1 MRKQHIYLDSAKLA
15 EVQGI
20 GVFNGVKM
28 MDAQPGFSPANIN
41 MPAGILSQ
49 VSVNVVENILQ
60 YRAGDE
66 ALGGRQ
72 KLLDFYQ
79 QEYYVPMVERLG
91 SSVPYND
98 YDDAISAGI
107 NLSFDKTG
115 HYRFSNN
122 VVVGELEEAQLSA
135 ANVNAR
141 DYITSASSEALM
153 IEFNR
158 VAFNGYVDN
167 GGKNL
172 VYGLLNNPSLNAYE
186 NSTKKFADMSWE
198 EVVTF
203 FSSAMAKIRKQ
214 SGNNIQRG
222 SKLRAVVSAKAFDY
236 LRLKY
241 TNLGVNVL
249 TEIQRSMETIG
260 VEFKIISAIELDNAN
275 ANQDVI
281 YFILENNL
289 GGVSDTTTL
298 GYSEIA
304 RMGNVVVGSSY
315 TMQKM
320 SVGTTGAVVF
330 KPAFVLRYTNI

>member
-1 MRKQHIYLDSAKLA
+1 MVKQRYLDSAKLSEIQA
-15 EVQGI
+15 LGF
-20 GVFNGVKM
+20 FNGVKVT
-28 MDAQPGFSPANIN
+28 DSPAGFSHTNVN

-60 YRAGDE
+60 YRSGDE

-79 QEYYVPMVERLG
+79 QEYYIPLVERLG
-91 SSVPYND
+91 ATIPYND

-107 NLSFDKTG
+107 NLTFDKTG
-115 HYRFSNN
+115 HYRFSSNI
-122 VVVGELEEAQLSA
+122 VVGELEEAQLSS

-141 DYITSASSEALM
+141 DYITSASVEALM
-153 IEFNR
+153 VEFNR

-167 GGKNL
+167 SGKNL
-172 VYGLLNNPSLNAYE
+172 VFGLLNNPALNNYE
-186 NSTKKFADMSWE
+186 NSEKKFSAMSWK

-203 FSSAMAKIRKQ
+203 FSSAVAKIREQ

-241 TNLGVNVL
+241 TDMGVNVL
-249 TEIQRSMETIG
+249 TEIQKSFETIG
-260 VEFKIISAIELDNAN
+260 VEFSIISAIELDGAN

-289 GGVSDTTTL
+289 GGVSETTTL

-320 SVGTTGAVVF
+320 SVGTAGAVIF
-330 KPAFVLRYTNI
+330 KPAFIVRYTNI

>member
-1 MRKQHIYLDSAKLA
+1 MKFDTTPVSQEQLA
-15 EVQGI
+15 EVQALG
-20 GVFNGVKM
+20 FLNGVKLQ
-28 MDAQPGFSPANIN
+28 DAPAGFSPANVN

-79 QEYYVPMVERLG
+79 QEYYIPLVERLG

-122 VVVGELEEAQLSA
+122 IVVGELEEAQLSA

-141 DYITSASSEALM
+141 DYITSASAEALM

-167 GGKNL
+167 AGKNL
-172 VYGLLNNPSLNAYE
+172 VYGLLNNPSLNTYE
-186 NSTKKFADMSWE
+186 NSSKKFSEMTWE
-198 EVVTF
+198 EVITF
-203 FSSAMAKIRKQ
+203 FSNAMAKIRTQ

-222 SKLRAVVSAKAFDY
+222 SKLRAIVSAKAFDY

-330 KPAFVLRYTNI
+330 KPAFVVRYTNI

>member
-15 EVQGI
+15 EVQAV

-28 MDAQPGFSPANIN
+28 MDAQPGFSPSNLN

-49 VSVNVVENILQ
+49 VSVNVVNNILQ
-60 YRAGDE
+60 HRAGDE

-72 KLLDFYQ
+72 RLLEFYQ

-91 SSVPYND
+91 ATVPYND

-141 DYITSASSEALM
+141 DYITSASAEALM

-186 NSTKKFADMSWE
+186 TASKKFSDMSWQE
-198 EVVTF
+198 LVAF
-203 FSSAMAKIRKQ
+203 FGRAVSKIRTQ
-214 SGNNIQRG
+214 SGNNVQRG
-222 SKLRAVVSAKAFDY
+222 SKLRCVVSANAIDSLIYKW
-236 LRLKY
+236 
-241 TNLGVNVL
+241 TEMGVNVL
-249 TEIQRSMETIG
+249 VELNKAMEMLKL
-260 VEFKIISAIELDNAN
+260 EFTLIPALELDKAN

-289 GGVSDTTTL
+289 GGVSNTTTL

>member
-1 MRKQHIYLDSAKLA
+1 MRKQTIYVDSEKLA
-15 EVQGI
+15 EVQAV

-28 MDAQPGFSPANIN
+28 MDSQPGFSPANVN

-49 VSVNVVENILQ
+49 VSVNVVNNILQ
-60 YRAGDE
+60 HRAGDE

-72 KLLDFYQ
+72 RLLEFYQ

-91 SSVPYND
+91 TTVPYND

-141 DYITSASSEALM
+141 DYITSASAEALM

-186 NSTKKFADMSWE
+186 TASKKFADMSWQE
-198 EVVTF
+198 LVAF
-203 FSSAMAKIRKQ
+203 FGKAVSKIRTQ
-214 SGNNIQRG
+214 SGNNVQRG
-222 SKLRAVVSAKAFDY
+222 SKLRCVVSANAIDSLIYKW
-236 LRLKY
+236 
-241 TNLGVNVL
+241 TEMGVNVL
-249 TEIQRSMETIG
+249 VELNKAMEMLKL
-260 VEFKIISAIELDNAN
+260 EFSLIPALELDKAN

-289 GGVSDTTTL
+289 GGVSNTTTL

>member
-1 MRKQHIYLDSAKLA
+1 MVKQQRYLDSAKLSEIQA
-15 EVQGI
+15 LGF
-20 GVFNGVKM
+20 FNGVKVT
-28 MDAQPGFSPANIN
+28 DSPAGFSPTNIN

-60 YRAGDE
+60 YRSGDE

-79 QEYYVPMVERLG
+79 QEYYIPLVERLG
-91 SSVPYND
+91 ATIPYND

-107 NLSFDKTG
+107 NLTFDKTG
-115 HYRFSNN
+115 HYRFSSNI
-122 VVVGELEEAQLSA
+122 VVGELEEAQLSS

-141 DYITSASSEALM
+141 DYITSASVEALM
-153 IEFNR
+153 VEFNR

-167 GGKNL
+167 SGKNL
-172 VYGLLNNPSLNAYE
+172 VFGLLNNPALNNYE
-186 NSTKKFADMSWE
+186 NSQKKFSAMSWQ

-203 FSSAMAKIRKQ
+203 FSSAVAKIREQ

-241 TNLGVNVL
+241 TDMGVNVL
-249 TEIQRSMETIG
+249 TEIQKSFETIG
-260 VEFKIISAIELDNAN
+260 VEFSIISAIELDGAN

-289 GGVSDTTTL
+289 GGVSETTTL

-320 SVGTTGAVVF
+320 SVGTAGAVIF
-330 KPAFVLRYTNI
+330 KPAFIVRYTNI

>member
-1 MRKQHIYLDSAKLA
+1 MKIDTTRVSQEQLA
-15 EVQGI
+15 EVQALG
-20 GVFNGVKM
+20 FLNGVKVT
-28 MDAQPGFSPANIN
+28 DAPAGFSPTNVN

-79 QEYYVPMVERLG
+79 QEYYIPLVERLG

-107 NLSFDKTG
+107 NLTFDKTG

-122 VVVGELEEAQLSA
+122 IVVGELEEAQLSA

-141 DYITSASSEALM
+141 DYITSASAEALM

-167 GGKNL
+167 AGKNL
-172 VYGLLNNPSLNAYE
+172 VYGLLNNPSLNNYE
-186 NSTKKFADMSWE
+186 NSTKKFSEMTWE
-198 EVVTF
+198 EVITF
-203 FSSAMAKIRKQ
+203 FSNAMAKIRTQ

-222 SKLRAVVSAKAFDY
+222 SKLRAIVSAKAFDY

-330 KPAFVLRYTNI
+330 KPAFVVRYTNI

>member
-1 MRKQHIYLDSAKLA
+1 MKNNTFLTNEKLA
-15 EVQGI
+15 EVQSL
-20 GVFNGVKM
+20 GVLNGVKVA
-28 MDAQPGFSPANIN
+28 DAPAGFSPTNIN

-60 YRAGDE
+60 FRAGDK

-79 QEYYVPMVERLG
+79 QEYYIPLVERLG
-91 SSVPYND
+91 ATIPYND

-107 NLSFDKTG
+107 NLTFDKTG
-115 HYRFSNN
+115 HYRFSSN
-122 VVVGELEEAQLSA
+122 VVVGELEEAQLAS

-141 DYITSASSEALM
+141 DYITSASAEALM

-167 GGKNL
+167 AGQNL
-172 VYGLLNNPSLNAYE
+172 VYGLLNNPALNNYE
-186 NSTKKFADMSWE
+186 SSAKTFADMTWQ
-198 EVVTF
+198 EVVSF
-203 FSSAMAKIRKQ
+203 FSGAVEKIVEQ
-214 SGNNIQRG
+214 SGNNLQSG
-222 SKLRAVVSAKAFDY
+222 STLRIVVASKAFY
-236 LRLKY
+236 HLRMKY
-241 TNLGVNVL
+241 TDLGVNVL
-249 TEIQRSMETIG
+249 SEIKKTLEELGLNI
-260 VEFKIISAIELDNAN
+260 EFVSALELNNAN
-275 ANQDVI
+275 ANQNVI

-289 GGVSDTTTL
+289 GGVSNTTTL

-304 RMGNVVVGSSY
+304 RMGNVVVGGSY

-330 KPAFVLRYTNI
+330 KPAFVVRYTNI

>member
-1 MRKQHIYLDSAKLA
+1 MKFDTTLVSQEQLA
-15 EVQGI
+15 EVQALG
-20 GVFNGVKM
+20 FLNGVKLQ
-28 MDAQPGFSPANIN
+28 DAPAGFSPTNVN

-79 QEYYVPMVERLG
+79 QEYYIPLVERLG

-107 NLSFDKTG
+107 NLTFDKTG

-122 VVVGELEEAQLSA
+122 IVVGELEEAQLSA

-141 DYITSASSEALM
+141 DYITSASAEALM

-167 GGKNL
+167 SGKNL
-172 VYGLLNNPSLNAYE
+172 VYGLLNNPSLNNYE
-186 NSTKKFADMSWE
+186 NSTKKFSAMTWE

-203 FSSAMAKIRKQ
+203 FSNAMAKIRTQ

-222 SKLRAVVSAKAFDY
+222 SKLRAIVSAKAFDY

-249 TEIQRSMETIG
+249 TEIQKSMETIG
-260 VEFKIISAIELDNAN
+260 VEFKIISAIELDNAY

-330 KPAFVLRYTNI
+330 KPAFVVRYTNI

>member
-1 MRKQHIYLDSAKLA
+1 MKFDTTPVSQEQLA
-15 EVQGI
+15 EVQALG
-20 GVFNGVKM
+20 FLNGVRLQ
-28 MDAQPGFSPANIN
+28 DAPAGFSPANVN

-60 YRAGDE
+60 YKAGDE

-79 QEYYVPMVERLG
+79 QEYYIPLVERLG
-91 SSVPYND
+91 ATIPYND

-107 NLSFDKTG
+107 NLTFDKTG
-115 HYRFSNN
+115 HYRFSSSI
-122 VVVGELEEAQLSA
+122 VVGELEEAQLSS

-141 DYITSASSEALM
+141 DYITSASAEALM

-167 GGKNL
+167 AGKNL

-186 NSTKKFADMSWE
+186 TASKKFSDMSWQE
-198 EVVTF
+198 LVAF
-203 FSSAMAKIRKQ
+203 FGGAVSKIRTQ
-214 SGNNIQRG
+214 SGNNVQRG
-222 SKLRAVVSAKAFDY
+222 SKLRCVVSASAIDSLIYKW
-236 LRLKY
+236 
-241 TNLGVNVL
+241 TEMGVNVL
-249 TEIQRSMETIG
+249 VELNKVMEMLKL
-260 VEFKIISAIELDNAN
+260 EFELIPALELDKAN

-289 GGVSDTTTL
+289 GGISNTTTL

-330 KPAFVLRYTNI
+330 KPAFVVRYTNI

>member
-28 MDAQPGFSPANIN
+28 MDAPAGFSPANIN

-79 QEYYVPMVERLG
+79 QEYYVPTVERLG
-91 SSVPYND
+91 ATVPYND

-141 DYITSASSEALM
+141 DYITSASAEALM

-186 NSTKKFADMSWE
+186 TASKKFADMSWQE
-198 EVVTF
+198 LVAF
-203 FSSAMAKIRKQ
+203 FGKAVSRIRTQ
-214 SGNNIQRG
+214 SGNNVQRG
-222 SKLRAVVSAKAFDY
+222 SKLRCVVSANAIDALIYKW
-236 LRLKY
+236 
-241 TNLGVNVL
+241 TEMGVNVL
-249 TEIQRSMETIG
+249 VELNKAMEMLKL
-260 VEFKIISAIELDNAN
+260 EFSLIPALELDKAN

-289 GGVSDTTTL
+289 GGVSNTTTL

>member
-1 MRKQHIYLDSAKLA
+1 MVKQQRYLDSAKLSEIQA
-15 EVQGI
+15 LGF
-20 GVFNGVKM
+20 FNGVKVT
-28 MDAQPGFSPANIN
+28 DSPAGFSPTNIT

-60 YRAGDE
+60 YRSGDE

-79 QEYYVPMVERLG
+79 QEYYIPLVERLG
-91 SSVPYND
+91 ATIPYND

-107 NLSFDKTG
+107 NLTFDKTG
-115 HYRFSNN
+115 HYRFSSNII
-122 VVVGELEEAQLSA
+122 VGELEEAQLSS

-141 DYITSASSEALM
+141 DYITSASVEALM
-153 IEFNR
+153 VEFNR

-167 GGKNL
+167 SGKNL
-172 VYGLLNNPSLNAYE
+172 VFGLLNNPALNNYE
-186 NSTKKFADMSWE
+186 NSQKKFSQMSWQ

-203 FSSAMAKIRKQ
+203 FSSAVAKIREQ

-241 TNLGVNVL
+241 TDMGVNVL
-249 TEIQRSMETIG
+249 TEIQKSFETIG
-260 VEFKIISAIELDNAN
+260 VEFSIISAIELDGAN
-275 ANQDVI
+275 GNQDVI

-289 GGVSDTTTL
+289 GGVSETTTL

-320 SVGTTGAVVF
+320 SVGTAGAVIF
-330 KPAFVLRYTNI
+330 KPAFIVRYTNI

>member
-1 MRKQHIYLDSAKLA
+1 MKKQHLYVDSSKLA
-15 EVQGI
+15 EVQAVGI
-20 GVFNGVKM
+20 FNGVKM
-28 MDAQPGFSPANIN
+28 MDAQPGFSPANVN

-79 QEYYVPMVERLG
+79 QEYYIPLVERLG

-107 NLSFDKTG
+107 NLTFDKTG

-122 VVVGELEEAQLSA
+122 IVVGELEEAQLSA

-141 DYITSASSEALM
+141 DYITSASAEALM

-167 GGKNL
+167 AGKNL
-172 VYGLLNNPSLNAYE
+172 VYGLLNNPSLNDYE
-186 NSTKKFADMSWE
+186 NSTKKFSEMTWE
-198 EVVTF
+198 EVVAF
-203 FSSAMAKIRKQ
+203 FSKAMAKIRTQ

-222 SKLRAVVSAKAFDY
+222 SKLRAIVSAKAFDY

-260 VEFKIISAIELDNAN
+260 VEFKIISAIELDNAY

-330 KPAFVLRYTNI
+330 KPAFVVRYTNI

>member
-1 MRKQHIYLDSAKLA
+1 MKIDTTPVSKEQLA
-15 EVQGI
+15 EVQALGF
-20 GVFNGVKM
+20 FNGVKVT
-28 MDAQPGFSPANIN
+28 DSPAGFSQTNVN

-79 QEYYVPMVERLG
+79 QEYYIPLVERLG
-91 SSVPYND
+91 STVPYND

-107 NLSFDKTG
+107 NLTFDKTG
-115 HYRFSNN
+115 HYRFSSNI
-122 VVVGELEEAQLSA
+122 VVGELEEAQLAS

-141 DYITSASSEALM
+141 DYITSASAEALM

-167 GGKNL
+167 SGKNL

-186 NSTKKFADMSWE
+186 TSAKKFADMTWQE
-198 EVVTF
+198 LVAF
-203 FSSAMAKIRKQ
+203 FGTAVSKIRTQ

-222 SKLRAVVSAKAFDY
+222 SKLRCVVSAKAIDSLIY
-236 LRLKY
+236 KW
-241 TNLGVNVL
+241 TDLGINVL
-249 TEIQRSMETIG
+249 VELNKAMELLKLDF
-260 VEFKIISAIELDNAN
+260 ELISALELDNAN

-289 GGVSDTTTL
+289 GGISDTTTL

-330 KPAFVLRYTNI
+330 KPAFVVRYTNI

>member
-1 MRKQHIYLDSAKLA
+1 MKFDTTLVSQEQLA
-15 EVQGI
+15 EVQALG
-20 GVFNGVKM
+20 FLNGVKLQ
-28 MDAQPGFSPANIN
+28 DAPAGFSPANVN
-41 MPAGILSQ
+41 MPGGILSQ

-79 QEYYVPMVERLG
+79 QEYYIPLVERLG
-91 SSVPYND
+91 STVPYND

-107 NLSFDKTG
+107 NLTFDKTG
-115 HYRFSNN
+115 HYRFSSNI
-122 VVVGELEEAQLSA
+122 VVGELEEAQLSS

-141 DYITSASSEALM
+141 DYITSASAEALM

-167 GGKNL
+167 AGKNL

-186 NSTKKFADMSWE
+186 TVSKKFANMSWQE
-198 EVVTF
+198 LVAF
-203 FSSAMAKIRKQ
+203 FGKAVSKIRTQ
-214 SGNNIQRG
+214 SGNNVQRG
-222 SKLRAVVSAKAFDY
+222 SKLRCVVSANAIDSLIYKW
-236 LRLKY
+236 
-241 TNLGVNVL
+241 TEMGVNVL
-249 TEIQRSMETIG
+249 VELNKAMEMLKL
-260 VEFKIISAIELDNAN
+260 EFSLIPALELDKAN

-289 GGVSDTTTL
+289 GGVSDTATL

-330 KPAFVLRYTNI
+330 KPAFVVRYTNI

>member
-1 MRKQHIYLDSAKLA
+1 MKIDTTPVSQEQLA
-15 EVQGI
+15 EVQALG
-20 GVFNGVKM
+20 FLNGVKVT
-28 MDAQPGFSPANIN
+28 DAPAGFSPANVN

-79 QEYYVPMVERLG
+79 QEYYIPLVERLG
-91 SSVPYND
+91 ATVPYND
-98 YDDAISAGI
+98 YDDAINAGI

-115 HYRFSNN
+115 HYRFSSNI
-122 VVVGELEEAQLSA
+122 VVGELEEAQLSA

-141 DYITSASSEALM
+141 DYITSASAEALM

-167 GGKNL
+167 AGKNL

-186 NSTKKFADMSWE
+186 TASKKFADMSWQE
-198 EVVTF
+198 LVAF
-203 FSSAMAKIRKQ
+203 FGKSVSKIRTQ
-214 SGNNIQRG
+214 SGNNVQRG
-222 SKLRAVVSAKAFDY
+222 SKLRCVVSANAIDSLIYKW
-236 LRLKY
+236 
-241 TNLGVNVL
+241 TEMGVNVL
-249 TEIQRSMETIG
+249 VELNKAMEMLKL
-260 VEFKIISAIELDNAN
+260 EFELIPALELDNAY

-330 KPAFVLRYTNI
+330 KPAFVVRYTNI

>member
-15 EVQGI
+15 EVQSV

-49 VSVNVVENILQ
+49 VSVNVVNNILQ
-60 YRAGDE
+60 HRAGDE

-72 KLLDFYQ
+72 RLLEFYQ

-91 SSVPYND
+91 ATVPYND
-98 YDDAISAGI
+98 YDDAVSAGI

-141 DYITSASSEALM
+141 DYITSASAEALM

-186 NSTKKFADMSWE
+186 TASKKFADMSWQE
-198 EVVTF
+198 LVAF
-203 FSSAMAKIRKQ
+203 FGRAVSKIRTQ
-214 SGNNIQRG
+214 SGNNVQRG
-222 SKLRAVVSAKAFDY
+222 SKLRCVVSANAIDSLIYKW
-236 LRLKY
+236 
-241 TNLGVNVL
+241 TEMGVNVL
-249 TEIQRSMETIG
+249 VELNKAMEMLKL
-260 VEFKIISAIELDNAN
+260 EFTLIPALELDKAN

>member
-1 MRKQHIYLDSAKLA
+1 MKFDTTPVSQEQLA
-15 EVQGI
+15 EVQALG
-20 GVFNGVKM
+20 FLNGVKLQ
-28 MDAQPGFSPANIN
+28 DAPAGFSPANVN
-41 MPAGILSQ
+41 MPGGILSQ

-79 QEYYVPMVERLG
+79 QEYYIPLVERLG
-91 SSVPYND
+91 ATIPYND

-107 NLSFDKTG
+107 NLTFDKTG
-115 HYRFSNN
+115 HYRFSSNI
-122 VVVGELEEAQLSA
+122 VVGELEEAQLSS

-141 DYITSASSEALM
+141 DYITSASAEALM

-167 GGKNL
+167 AGKNL

-186 NSTKKFADMSWE
+186 TASKKFADMSWQE
-198 EVVTF
+198 LVAF
-203 FSSAMAKIRKQ
+203 FGKAVSKIRTQ
-214 SGNNIQRG
+214 SGNNVQRG
-222 SKLRAVVSAKAFDY
+222 SKLRCVVSANAIDSLIYKW
-236 LRLKY
+236 
-241 TNLGVNVL
+241 TEMGVNVL
-249 TEIQRSMETIG
+249 VELNKAMEMLKL
-260 VEFKIISAIELDNAN
+260 EFSLIPALELDKAN

-330 KPAFVLRYTNI
+330 KPAFVVRYTNI

>member
-1 MRKQHIYLDSAKLA
+1 
-15 EVQGI
+15 
-20 GVFNGVKM
+20 
-28 MDAQPGFSPANIN
+28 
-41 MPAGILSQ
+41 
-49 VSVNVVENILQ
+49 
-60 YRAGDE
+60 
-66 ALGGRQ
+66 
-72 KLLDFYQ
+72 
-79 QEYYVPMVERLG
+79 MVERLG
-91 SSVPYND
+91 ATVPYSD

-141 DYITSASSEALM
+141 DYITSASAEALM

-186 NSTKKFADMSWE
+186 NSTKKFADMSWQE
-198 EVVTF
+198 LVAF
-203 FSSAMAKIRKQ
+203 FGKAVSKIRTQ
-214 SGNNIQRG
+214 SGNNVQRG
-222 SKLRAVVSAKAFDY
+222 SKLRCVVSANAIDSLIYKW
-236 LRLKY
+236 
-241 TNLGVNVL
+241 TEMGVNVL
-249 TEIQRSMETIG
+249 VELNKAMEMLKL
-260 VEFKIISAIELDNAN
+260 EFSLIPALELDKAN

-289 GGVSDTTTL
+289 GGVSNTTTL

-330 KPAFVLRYTNI
+330 KPAFLVRYTNI

>member
-1 MRKQHIYLDSAKLA
+1 MKFDTTPVSQEQLA
-15 EVQGI
+15 EVQALG
-20 GVFNGVKM
+20 FLNGVRLQ
-28 MDAQPGFSPANIN
+28 DAPAGFSPTNVN

-49 VSVNVVENILQ
+49 VSVNVVESILQ

-79 QEYYVPMVERLG
+79 QEYYIPLVERLG
-91 SSVPYND
+91 RTVPYND

-115 HYRFSNN
+115 HYRFSSNI
-122 VVVGELEEAQLSA
+122 VVGELEEAQLSA

-141 DYITSASSEALM
+141 DYITSASAEALM

-167 GGKNL
+167 AGKNL

-186 NSTKKFADMSWE
+186 TASKKFSAMSWQE
-198 EVVTF
+198 LVAF
-203 FSSAMAKIRKQ
+203 FGGAVSKIRTQ

-222 SKLRAVVSAKAFDY
+222 SKLRCVVSASAIDSLIYKW
-236 LRLKY
+236 
-241 TNLGVNVL
+241 TEMGVNVL
-249 TEIQRSMETIG
+249 
-260 VEFKIISAIELDNAN
+260 VELNKAMGMLKLEFELIPALELDKAN

-289 GGVSDTTTL
+289 GGISNTTTL

>member
-1 MRKQHIYLDSAKLA
+1 MKFDTTPVSQEQLA
-15 EVQGI
+15 QVQALG
-20 GVFNGVKM
+20 FLNGVRLQ
-28 MDAQPGFSPANIN
+28 DAPAGFSPANVN

-79 QEYYVPMVERLG
+79 QEYYIPLVERLG

-107 NLSFDKTG
+107 NLTFDKTG

-122 VVVGELEEAQLSA
+122 IVVGELEEAQLSA

-141 DYITSASSEALM
+141 DYITSASAEALM

-167 GGKNL
+167 SGKNL
-172 VYGLLNNPSLNAYE
+172 VFGLLNNPSLNTYE
-186 NSTKKFADMSWE
+186 NSTKKFSEMTWE
-198 EVVTF
+198 EVVAF
-203 FSSAMAKIRKQ
+203 FSKAMAKIRTQ

-222 SKLRAVVSAKAFDY
+222 SKLRVIVSAKAFDY

-330 KPAFVLRYTNI
+330 KPAFVVRYTNI